1 MAVDLRTTYMGIP
14 LRNPLVVAPC
24 PLSENSDMLEQMEE
38 AGAGAV
44 VIHSLFE
51 EQLLAEELGLEKNLT
66 QGTESFPEAL
76 SYFPELPEF
85 RLGSE
90 EYLELL
96 RKAKKALTIPVIG
109 SLNGISP
116 GGWLRYAKAI
126 EENGADGLELN
137 IYYIPTDPE
146 TTGEDVE
153 KKYIDLVQE
162 VKNHVRIPVA
172 VKIGPFFSSLPN
184 MAKQFDQA
192 GANALVLFNRFYQP
206 DIDLEALEV
215 VPDLNLSNASTLRRR
230 LRWAAILF
238 GRIQADLAI
247 TGGVHT
253 GEDVIKAVL
262 VGAKV
267 VMMASVLLK
276 KGIPY
281 ISTLVD
287 DIAEWLQNHEYDS
300 IGQIHGLMSH
310 RTVANPSAFERA
322 NYMKVLGSWKWSTEQ

>member
-1 MAVDLRTTYMGIP
+1 MSVDLSTTYMGIP

-24 PLSENSDMLEQMEE
+24 PLSENLDMMKQMEE
-38 AGAGAV
+38 AGAGAIV
-44 VIHSLFE
+44 VHSLFE
-51 EQLLAEELGLEKNLT
+51 EQLIAEELGLERSLI

-76 SYFPELPEF
+76 TYFPELPEF

-96 RKAKKALTIPVIG
+96 RKAKNTLHIPVIG
-109 SLNGISP
+109 SLNGISS

-126 EENGADGLELN
+126 EEAGADGLELN

-146 TTGEDVE
+146 LSGKEIE
-153 KKYIDLVQE
+153 KKYLDLVQE
-162 VKNHVRIPVA
+162 VKSTVKIPVA
-172 VKIGPFFSSLPN
+172 VKIGPFFSSLPH

-192 GANALVLFNRFYQP
+192 GANGLVLFNRFYQP

-215 VPDLNLSNASTLRRR
+215 VPNLNLSNASTLRRR
-230 LRWAAILF
+230 LRWAAILY
-238 GRIQADLAI
+238 GKIQADLAI

-253 GEDVIKAVL
+253 GEDVIKAML

-276 KGIPY
+276 NGISY
-281 ISTLVD
+281 LSTLLE
-287 DIAEWLQNHEYDS
+287 DITEWLETHGYES
-300 IGQIHGLMSH
+300 IGQIQGLMSH
-310 RTVANPSAFERA
+310 RSVANPSAFERA
-322 NYMKVLGSWKWSTEQ
+322 NYMKVLGSWKWNQ

>member
-1 MAVDLRTTYMGIP
+1 MGIP

-24 PLSENSDMLEQMEE
+24 PLSESLDWMKQMEE

-44 VIHSLFE
+44 VVHSLFE
-51 EQLLAEELGLEKNLT
+51 EQLIAEELGLDRSLL

-96 RKAKKALTIPVIG
+96 RKAKKALHIPVIG
-109 SLNGISP
+109 SLNGISS
-116 GGWLRYAKAI
+116 GGWLRYAKAM
-126 EENGADGLELN
+126 EENGADALELN

-146 TTGEDVE
+146 VTGEQVE
-153 KKYIDLVQE
+153 KKYIDLVRE
-162 VKNHVRIPVA
+162 VKSTVKIPVA
-172 VKIGPFFSSLPN
+172 VKINPFFSSLPH
-184 MAKQFDQA
+184 MAKQFEQA

-206 DIDLEALEV
+206 DIDLESLEV

-238 GRIQADLAI
+238 GKIQADLAI

-253 GEDVIKAVL
+253 GEDVIKAML

-276 KGIPY
+276 NGISY
-281 ISTLVD
+281 LATLLD
-287 DIAEWLQNHEYDS
+287 DMKEWLETHGYDS
-300 IGQIHGLMSH
+300 IGQIQGLMSH
-310 RTVANPSAFERA
+310 RSVANPSAFERA
-322 NYMKVLGSWKWSTEQ
+322 NYMKVLGSWKWNK

>member
-1 MAVDLRTTYMGIP
+1 MPVDLKTTYMGIS

-24 PLSENSDMLEQMEE
+24 PLSGNLDLLRQMEE

-51 EQLLAEELGLEKNLT
+51 EQLIAEELGLDRTLT

-76 SYFPELPEF
+76 TYFPELPEF
-85 RLGSE
+85 RMGSE

-96 RKAKKALTIPVIG
+96 SKAKETLHIPVFG

-116 GGWLRYAKAI
+116 GGWLRYAKSI

-146 TTGEDVE
+146 VSGNEVE
-153 KKYIDLVQE
+153 KKYIELVRE
-162 VKNHVRIPVA
+162 VKKTVNIPVA

-192 GANALVLFNRFYQP
+192 GADALVLFNRFYQP

-230 LRWAAILF
+230 LRWTAILF
-238 GRIQADLAI
+238 GKIQADLAV

-253 GEDVIKAVL
+253 GEDVIKAML

-276 KGIPY
+276 NGISY
-281 ISTLVD
+281 ISTLLD
-287 DIAEWLQNHEYDS
+287 DVTEWLENHEYAS
-300 IGQIHGLMSH
+300 IEQIQGLMSH
-310 RTVANPSAFERA
+310 RSVANPSAFERA
-322 NYMKVLGSWKWSTEQ
+322 NYMKVLGSWKWNK